1 VARKTPPAAFRAV
14 FGLVKIAAMSG
25 GLVASLLSL
34 MAIVGAFT
42 GNGWARLS
50 VALIVAIGVP
60 LLLVDRLLPEDNR
73 EAAAGL
79 SSDLLAV
86 VWLGFPLI
94 FAAGLYSTT
103 RPLLLREGDRLS
115 AAGWGR
121 LGAAAY
127 FIARADAGGSAAV
140 APVKP
145 SKVAVRPD
153 AAVATRPAGDGGV
166 KARRDARPEVGPA
179 RAVERTP
186 AELFKENAPSV
197 VTISVTTGHG
207 MAGGTGFILDLDGTI
222 ATNHHVVNGATA
234 VRIKLQDGS
243 WVDDVELLTSD
254 EKVDLALLQI
264 HTKTKLRP
272 VTLGDSDKI
281 VVGERVISIGNPLG
295 LEHTLTDGL
304 VSARR
309 MFQGRPMIQMSAPV
323 SPGNSGGPLFN
334 MRAEVIGVTTAQLGG
349 PWSRAQNLNLAV
361 PVNVLKKMIQPS
373 YPGRK
378 KIGTDR
384 TVPNTW

>member
-1 VARKTPPAAFRAV
+1 VARNTPPAAFRAV
-14 FGLVKIAAMSG
+14 FGLVKIAAIVV
-25 GLVASLLSL
+25 GLFASVLSL

-42 GNGWARLS
+42 GNGWARVS
-50 VALIVAIGVP
+50 IALVVAIGVP

-73 EAAAGL
+73 EAASGL

-86 VWLGFPLI
+86 VWLGFPLV
-94 FAAGLYSTT
+94 FAAGLYSTA
-103 RPLLLREGDRLS
+103 RPMLLHEGDRLS
-115 AAGWGR
+115 SAGWGR
-121 LGAAAY
+121 LGAAVY
-127 FIARADAGGSAAV
+127 FLARADAGDKAV
-140 APVKP
+140 EPAKTP
-145 SKVAVRPD
+145 KVAVRPD
-153 AAVATRPAGDGGV
+153 AAPAKRPARDGGI
-166 KARRDARPEVGPA
+166 KARRDARPDAGPA
-179 RAVERTP
+179 KTVERTP

-207 MAGGTGFILDLDGTI
+207 MAGGTGFILDVDGTI

-264 HTKTKLRP
+264 HTKAKLRR
-272 VTLGDSDKI
+272 VVLGDSDKI

-304 VSARR
+304 ISARR
-309 MFQGRPMIQMSAPV
+309 MFEGRPMIQMSAPV

-334 MRAEVIGVTTAQLGG
+334 MRAEVIGITTAQLGG